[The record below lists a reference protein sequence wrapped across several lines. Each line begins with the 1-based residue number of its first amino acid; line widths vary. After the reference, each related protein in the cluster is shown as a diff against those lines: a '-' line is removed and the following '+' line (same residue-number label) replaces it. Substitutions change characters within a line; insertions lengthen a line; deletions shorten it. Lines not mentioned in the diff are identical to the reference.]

1 MKLTLTVIAAVVLI
15 AAAAGSQEVAA
26 GPMETLQG
34 PVNTVLRILQD
45 PQYDPPE
52 QRQLQRDRIWGVTR
66 DIFDFTEMAKRALAA
81 NWRAFTPLQRKEFTE
96 LFSELTAHSYL
107 EQIKGT
113 ITGLAVEFL
122 GEEMLSETR
131 AMVQTKVRREQ
142 VETPVDYR
150 MLQAGGR
157 WLVYDVNIEG
167 VSLVQNYRTQFRE
180 ILSKETPEQLIQ
192 KLKTKLQEQREGL
205 AEASS

>member
-1 MKLTLTVIAAVVLI
+1 MKLTLTGILAVMVLAAV
-15 AAAAGSQEVAA
+15 AGAQEVSA
-26 GPMETLQG
+26 GPMEALKG
-34 PVNTVLRILQD
+34 SVNTVLQILQD

-52 QRQLQRDRIWGVTR
+52 QRQLQRDRIWDVTR
-66 DIFDFTEMAKRALAA
+66 GIFDFTEMAKRSLAL
-81 NWRAFTPLQRKEFTE
+81 NWRAFTPRQRKEFTE

-113 ITGLAVEFL
+113 YTGLAVEFL
-122 GEEMLSETR
+122 SEEILSGDK
-131 AMVQTKVRREQ
+131 AMVKTKVRREE

-150 MLQAGGR
+150 MLQEGGR

-180 ILSKETPEQLIQ
+180 ILAKETPEQLIQ
-192 KLKTKLQEQREGL
+192 KLKDKLQEQKEEL
-205 AEASS
+205 AEVAS

>member
-1 MKLTLTVIAAVVLI
+1 MKLTLTGILVLLLVV
-15 AAAAGSQEVAA
+15 AAAGAQEVVA
-26 GPMETLQG
+26 GPMEALKG
-34 PVNTVLRILQD
+34 PVNTVLQILQD
-45 PQYDPPE
+45 PKYDPPE
-52 QRQLQRDRIWGVTR
+52 QRQAQRDIIWGVTR
-66 DIFDFTEMAKRALAA
+66 DIFDFTEMAKRALAL
-81 NWRAFTPLQRKEFTE
+81 NWRAFSPPQRKEFTE

-113 ITGLAVEFL
+113 YTGLAVEFL
-122 GEEMLSETR
+122 GEEMLSGDK
-131 AMVQTKVRREQ
+131 AMVKTKVRREQ

-150 MLQAGGR
+150 MLQNGGR

-180 ILSKETPEQLIQ
+180 ILAKETPEQLIQ
-192 KLKTKLQEQREGL
+192 KRKDKLQEQKAGL

>member
-1 MKLTLTVIAAVVLI
+1 MKLTLTGILAVMVLAAV
-15 AAAAGSQEVAA
+15 AGAQEVSA
-26 GPMETLQG
+26 GPMEALKG
-34 PVNTVLRILQD
+34 PVNTVLQILQD

-52 QRQLQRDRIWGVTR
+52 QRQLQRDRIWDVTR
-66 DIFDFTEMAKRALAA
+66 GIFDFTEMAKRSLAL
-81 NWRAFTPLQRKEFTE
+81 NWRAFTPRQRKEFTE

-113 ITGLAVEFL
+113 YTGLAVEFL
-122 GEEMLSETR
+122 GEEMLAGDK
-131 AMVQTKVRREQ
+131 AMVKTKVRREE

-150 MLQAGGR
+150 MLQEGGR

-180 ILSKETPEQLIQ
+180 ILAKETPEQLIQ
-192 KLKTKLQEQREGL
+192 KLKDKLQEQKEEL
-205 AEASS
+205 AEVAS

>member
-1 MKLTLTVIAAVVLI
+1 MKLTLAVCLAVVLMV
-15 AAAAGSQEVAA
+15 AAAGAQEVP
-26 GPMETLQG
+26 GPLEALRG
-34 PVNTVLRILQD
+34 PVNTVLQILQD

-52 QRQLQRDRIWGVTR
+52 QRQVQRDRIWGVTR
-66 DIFDFTEMAKRALAA
+66 DIFDFTEMAKRDLAVS
-81 NWRAFTPLQRKEFTE
+81 WREFTPPQRKEFTE

-122 GEEMLSETR
+122 GEEILSDSK
-131 AMVQTKVRREQ
+131 AMVKTKVRREQ

-192 KLKTKLQEQREGL
+192 KLKTKLQEQRVGL

>member
-1 MKLTLTVIAAVVLI
+1 MKLTLAVCLAVVLMV
-15 AAAAGSQEVAA
+15 AAAGAQEAP
-26 GPMETLQG
+26 GPLEALRG
-34 PVNTVLRILQD
+34 PVNTVLQILQD

-52 QRQLQRDRIWGVTR
+52 QRQVQRDRIWGVTR
-66 DIFDFTEMAKRALAA
+66 DIFDFTEMAKRALAVS
-81 NWRAFTPLQRKEFTE
+81 WREFTPPQRKEFTE

-122 GEEMLSETR
+122 GEEILSDSK
-131 AMVQTKVRREQ
+131 AMVKTKVRREQ

-192 KLKTKLQEQREGL
+192 KLKTKLQEQRVGL

>member
-1 MKLTLTVIAAVVLI
+1 MKPTLAVFLAVVLM
-15 AAAAGSQEVAA
+15 AAAAGAQEAP
-26 GPMETLQG
+26 GPLEALRG
-34 PVNTVLRILQD
+34 PVNTVLQILQD
-45 PQYDPPE
+45 PQYDPPD
-52 QRQLQRDRIWGVTR
+52 QRQVQRDRIWGVTR
-66 DIFDFTEMAKRALAA
+66 DIFDFTEMAKRALAIS
-81 NWRAFTPLQRKEFTE
+81 WREFTPPQRKEFTE

-113 ITGLAVEFL
+113 ITGLAVEFV
-122 GEEMLSETR
+122 GEEILSDSK
-131 AMVQTKVRREQ
+131 AMVKTKVRREQ

-150 MLQAGGR
+150 MLQNGGR

-192 KLKTKLQEQREGL
+192 KLKTKLQEQRVGL

>member
-1 MKLTLTVIAAVVLI
+1 MKLTLTGILALLLVIAA
-15 AAAAGSQEVAA
+15 AGAQEVVA
-26 GPMETLQG
+26 GPMEALKG
-34 PVNTVLRILQD
+34 PVNTVLQILQD
-45 PQYDPPE
+45 PKYDPPE
-52 QRQLQRDRIWGVTR
+52 QRQAQRDIIWGVTR
-66 DIFDFTEMAKRALAA
+66 DIFDFTEMAKRALAL
-81 NWRAFTPLQRKEFTE
+81 NWRVFSPPQRKEFTE

-113 ITGLAVEFL
+113 YTDLAVEFL
-122 GEEMLSETR
+122 GEEMLSDDK
-131 AMVQTKVRREQ
+131 AMVKTKVRREE

-150 MLQAGGR
+150 MLQNGGR

-180 ILSKETPEQLIQ
+180 ILAKETPEQLIQ
-192 KLKTKLQEQREGL
+192 KLKDKLQEQKAGL

>member
-1 MKLTLTVIAAVVLI
+1 MKLTLTGILAVVVM
-15 AAAAGSQEVAA
+15 AAAAGAQEVD
-26 GPMETLQG
+26 GPMEALRA
-34 PVNTVLRILQD
+34 PVNTVLQILQD

-52 QRQLQRDRIWGVTR
+52 QRQLQRDRIWDVTR
-66 DIFDFTEMAKRALAA
+66 GIFDFTEMAKRALAV
-81 NWRAFTPLQRKEFTE
+81 NWRAFTPPQRKEFTE

-113 ITGLAVEFL
+113 YTGLAVEFL
-122 GEEMLSETR
+122 GEEILSEDK
-131 AMVQTKVRREQ
+131 AMVKTKVRREQ

-150 MLQAGGR
+150 MLQQGGR

-180 ILSKETPEQLIQ
+180 ILAKETPEQLIQ
-192 KLKTKLQEQREGL
+192 KLKDKLQEQKEGL